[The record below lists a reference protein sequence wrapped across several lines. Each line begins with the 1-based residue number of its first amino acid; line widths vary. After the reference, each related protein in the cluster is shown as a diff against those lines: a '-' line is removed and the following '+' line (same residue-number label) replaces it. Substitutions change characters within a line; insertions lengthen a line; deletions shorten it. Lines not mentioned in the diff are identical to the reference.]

1 MEIISAGE
9 CPEEM
14 EPIELKGAFD
24 CPCPRILAPVC
35 GEDGI
40 DYGFV
45 LIFVFLVFKIFLK

>member
-9 CPEEM
+9 CPEAM
-14 EPIELKGAFD
+14 EFIELKGAFD

-35 GEDGI
+35 GEDGV

-45 LIFVFLVFKIFLK
+45 VTFVFLVFKNS